1 MNYSRGAILY
11 WVEGEMYDL
20 MREFEKKHHVM
31 VYHIIENYTDF
42 GRLLSFL
49 YVSESKDEWEY
60 DRNDLTEGYALAY
73 VKNMDD
79 DKCSEFGSIFIEDGY
94 GGLVRTAKK
103 NPQTN
108 GRKSQ
113 RGVSIHMKLTKT
125 NIKEIKRNGNSLEK
139 YVCD

>member
-1 MNYSRGAILY
+1 METTIATREEQKQEAIARMRYLKLYPQVIKEFEKEELVNYSRGGILY
-11 WVEGEMYDL
+11 WVEGELYDL

-73 VKNMDD
+73 VKNMEDD
-79 DKCSEFGSIFIEDGY
+79 MCSEFGSIFIENRY
-94 GGLVRTAKK
+94 GGLVRTA
-103 NPQTN
+103 
-108 GRKSQ
+108 
-113 RGVSIHMKLTKT
+113 
-125 NIKEIKRNGNSLEK
+125 
-139 YVCD
+139 